1 MIAES
6 RLQNQDAVLLIHL
19 SDRRFGLPLALV
31 ERVLPMAAVVSL
43 PETSEGLIGVLNL
56 RGEIV
61 PVIDPRPRLGLPTP
75 AMNAEQ
81 HLVLLSGTTRFLL
94 WVDAIEEVVPASD
107 ALATVPAQQASPLV
121 PRVIRLGDALVPIL
135 APAVLEPR
143 SGVAR

>member
-1 MIAES
+1 
-6 RLQNQDAVLLIHL
+6 
-19 SDRRFGLPLALV
+19 
-31 ERVLPMAAVVSL
+31 
-43 PETSEGLIGVLNL
+43 
-56 RGEIV
+56 
-61 PVIDPRPRLGLPTP
+61 
-75 AMNAEQ
+75 MNVEQ